1 MHTKVSPQPKH
12 SLFPELAKVPP
23 PFAFLVVLFL
33 RCELIIFSF
42 CLWEPSVAQVMNLLC
57 DLLGAVQ
64 FNPHLTIFHIE
75 AIRGSSPGVMGTRA
89 GDRRTI

>member
-1 MHTKVSPQPKH
+1 MHRRTPK
-12 SLFPELAKVPP
+12 SLLGLFPELAKVPA

-33 RCELIIFSF
+33 RCELIIFAF

-64 FNPHLTIFHIE
+64 FDPHLTIFHIE
-75 AIRGSSPGVMGTRA
+75 AIRGSSPSAMGTRA